1 MGAEKIEIWDER
13 LLLDMT
19 VKEPEY
25 VVQVWSTLP
34 SGLVT
39 VHLQRYFMSK
49 VCMPP
54 GDAFGL

>member
-1 MGAEKIEIWDER
+1 MGAGKIEIWDEC

-25 VVQVWSTLP
+25 VVQVRSALP

-39 VHLQRYFMSK
+39 VHLQRYFTGK
-49 VCMPP
+49 LCMPP
-54 GDAFGL
+54 GDTFGL